1 LAKASARASQ
11 SAVAGKK
18 AVPPSREGK
27 RAITM
32 HQPDEVRRQ
41 LKLMAAEQDR
51 TVDDLCSEALNL
63 LFAKHRK
70 PQIAPR
76 KPPR

>member
-1 LAKASARASQ
+1 LAKASTHASQ
-11 SAVAGKK
+11 SAAAGKK
-18 AVPPSREGK
+18 TVPPSREGK

-32 HQPDEVRRQ
+32 HQPDAVRRQ

-51 TVDDLCSEALNL
+51 TIDDLCSEALNL

-76 KPPR
+76 KPQR